1 MAAPFFST
9 PFQPYVYQS
18 HQGAVIPF
26 QILGGEAQMVQIM
39 LKPQEKI
46 IAKPGSMCFM
56 SGSIEM
62 ENVLIPENEVGVW
75 QWFFG
80 KAVTSVIFRNPG
92 PSDGFVGIATPSL
105 ARILPIDLAKFGGEI
120 LCLPDAFLCS
130 INDVKVSNAL
140 DHRARNVMPNIEGF
154 LRQKLTGQGLAFI
167 LAGGSVAQKVL
178 EVGEVLAVDVSCI
191 VALNT
196 TVNVQIKYN
205 GPVRR
210 AVFGG
215 SDIPK
220 HERESKVLCADC
232 DFLFPGICCDCI
244 FINLDRCLNLFFFF
258 FLFFL
263 Y

>member
-18 HQGAVIPF
+18 HQGAVVPF
-26 QILGGEAQMVQIM
+26 QILGGEAQVVQIM

-120 LCLPDAFLCS
+120 LCQPDAFLCS
-130 INDVKVSNAL
+130 VNDVKVSNAL
-140 DHRARNVMPNIEGF
+140 DHRARNVVPTIEVF

-167 LAGGSVAQKVL
+167 LAGGSGTDWPFRLISVVWNI
-178 EVGEVLAVDVSCI
+178 LAGFSVRSCLF
-191 VALNT
+191 VTPA
-196 TVNVQIKYN
+196 
-205 GPVRR
+205 
-210 AVFGG
+210 
-215 SDIPK
+215 
-220 HERESKVLCADC
+220 H
-232 DFLFPGICCDCI
+232 LFPFCSILYIVTLLFHFSLLCLIFDCI
-244 FINLDRCLNLFFFF
+244 RFTWSCL
-258 FLFFL
+258 LFFL
-263 Y
+263 PH